1 MNELDCHY
9 LVDEIHTVSVIAF
22 VQDTGG
28 HGGFRYL
35 LLKLFCTV
43 LTICFKKNLKKNLT
57 LRLYIIQQMGFEILL
72 VLAVIVRGNKWKMPR
87 KRKGVPKDGEE
98 STQSLQDAPND
109 DSSSTQSLKISKKQK
124 TGVALILSRIE
135 ELSDKIEKLSV
146 LQRGT

>member
-1 MNELDCHY
+1 M
-9 LVDEIHTVSVIAF
+9 T
-22 VQDTGG
+22 
-28 HGGFRYL
+28 
-35 LLKLFCTV
+35 LKS
-43 LTICFKKNLKKNLT
+43 
-57 LRLYIIQQMGFEILL
+57 LYIYPEIVHQMGFEILL
-72 VLAVIVRGNKWKMPR
+72 VLAPFVRENKWKMSR
-87 KRKGVPKDGEE
+87 KRKGVPKDGAV

>member
-72 VLAVIVRGNKWKMPR
+72 VLAPFVRENKWKMSR
-87 KRKGVPKDGEE
+87 KRKGVPKDGAV

-109 DSSSTQSLKISKKQK
+109 DSSTTQSLKISKKQK
-124 TGVALILSRIE
+124 TGVALILSRISE
-135 ELSDKIEKLSV
+135 DK
-146 LQRGT
+146 